1 MVSKGYKS
9 VRSEGNIFGGAD
21 ERLEATCERLIRQG
35 HLNVWDYGWSF
46 FEAALKY
53 TQEAE
58 KREYELRVKLHGYK
72 LKGG

>member
-1 MVSKGYKS
+1 
-9 VRSEGNIFGGAD
+9 
-21 ERLEATCERLIRQG
+21 LEKACEKLIRKG

-53 TQEAE
+53 TKEAE
-58 KREYELRVKLHGYK
+58 KKEHELRVKLHGYK